1 MEHDITD
8 LLVAER
14 RGDRA
19 AFDRMMPLV
28 YPELRRIAHAQLAG
42 HQRGALLNTTALVN
56 EAYLKLVDQT
66 RVKAEDRAHFF
77 ALSARTMRQI
87 VVDYARKRNTA
98 KRGGDKVKINLDV
111 VQVPVEKQPEVV
123 LAIDR
128 ALEQLSDLNQR
139 LATVFECRY
148 FLGMTEQETA
158 EALNLAL
165 RTVQRDWMKSK
176 AWLRTELG
184 SA

>member
-1 MEHDITD
+1 MKHDITD

-14 RGDRA
+14 EGDRA
-19 AFDRMMPLV
+19 AFDKMMPLV

-42 HQRGALLNTTALVN
+42 HQRGALLNTTVLVN

-77 ALSARTMRQI
+77 ALAARTMRQI
-87 VVDYARKRNTA
+87 VVDYARRRNTQ
-98 KRGGDKVKINLDV
+98 KRGGDKRKVNLDA
-111 VQVPVEKQPEVV
+111 VQVPVEEQPEVV
-123 LAIDR
+123 LAIDG
-128 ALEQLSDLNQR
+128 ALEKLGDLNQR

-148 FLGMTEQETA
+148 FLGLSEEETA
-158 EALNLAL
+158 DALDLAL

-176 AWLRTELG
+176 AWLRTEL